1 MSTPVFKTTPTGIN
15 YNVSLLSLAGTL
27 QGTSS
32 VVPSFFHYLSNSN
45 QETISLLEAGTYSFE
60 VVRDSRWNN
69 DGSYLTVLGSITYLD
84 GTKKDLVGRLNT
96 YMGGVLFSN
105 GAFDFSVNDFL
116 TNSFD
121 SFLRIGQ
128 FAPGNNADI
137 GKKFSFTV
145 SQTSPT
151 YSISTASTSVNEG
164 SSVTFQITTSSVE
177 WGSTLNYTLSGISS
191 TDISGGL
198 LNGTTTVVQNGNS
211 GIATVTL
218 AIAADQ
224 TTEGNETLVLTAG
237 GSRASIVVNDT
248 SKPASTYSLI
258 SNAVW
263 TNEGGNALFTLNTT
277 NLTAGSMISYTL
289 SGISTNDVKSKS
301 LTGAVPIN
309 ENGTVA
315 ISIPL
320 ENDLLTEGLETLVIS
335 IANTTA
341 TTIIADTSRGS
352 STPTKLS
359 SNNHYYEV
367 LSGAQYTVTD
377 LLGNAISIA
386 SSASYRGLHGYL
398 ATVTS
403 ASENAL
409 IASLLIGDQV
419 GFLGASDNDA
429 SGVWKWISGP
439 ESGNLLS
446 NYYTNWYPGEPSN
459 NAFGT
464 AGPSS
469 EDALAIS
476 PSTKWQG
483 RWWDTSDFFRSD
495 VISGDIVV
503 EYGGLPG
510 TYQISSNAAAVNEG
524 TQITFTIS
532 TTNIEWGT
540 SVPFSISGISASD
553 ISLGA
558 LTGYV
563 TIVQQGIEGGATLSF
578 DILSDQLTEG
588 SETLFLTV
596 GSATASTVVND
607 TSKSTPTY
615 SLVASSPSVNE
626 GSAATFTL
634 TTTNLTSGTSVPY
647 SISGLSSTD
656 VSGGVL
662 SGNAVIN
669 SSGIATISISLISD
683 SLTEGDE
690 TLTISAGGATASTVV
705 NDTSKSLATYSISA
719 SNSSV
724 NEGGTLT
731 FTITTANSATGT
743 YVPYTIYGV
752 SSADVMGGLLSGN
765 ALVNENGIA
774 TVSIALLNDFLT
786 EGDETLTISAGGV
799 TASSNV
805 SDTSKS
811 LPTYSLVANNP
822 IVNEGSIAT
831 FTLTTTIVAAGAT
844 IPYVISGISSSDV
857 VGGVLSGNVIAN
869 SNGTASIT
877 VTLANDQ
884 LTEGSET
891 LTISAGG
898 ATASSVVNDTSKSV
912 TYSESHN
919 LAVLVDKSVLGP
931 LPMLLKG
938 LNEIITFT
946 NGIVVS
952 HIVQYA
958 GIDFSY
964 EQIDSFITTVTRDGE
979 FTLEF
984 SKEINDYVQSEA
996 NITYKV
1002 AVALVG
1008 AQNIDNVIVA
1018 VAGADGNYVG

>member
-1 MSTPVFKTTPTGIN
+1 MSTPVFKITPTGIN

-45 QETISLLEAGTYSFE
+45 QETISLLEAGEYSFE

-128 FAPGNNADI
+128 FAPGNNADV

-198 LNGTTTVVQNGNS
+198 VNGTTTVVQNGNS

-224 TTEGNETLVLTAG
+224 TTEGSETLVLTV
-237 GSRASIVVNDT
+237 GSATASTVINDT
-248 SKPASTYSLI
+248 SKPAPTYSLI

-277 NLTAGSMISYTL
+277 NLTPGSMISYTL

-301 LTGAVPIN
+301 LTGAVAIN
-309 ENGTVA
+309 ENGTAA

-409 IASLLIGDQV
+409 IASLLIGDQF

-459 NAFGT
+459 NAFGIT
-464 AGPSS
+464 GPSS

-510 TYQISSNAAAVNEG
+510 TYQISSNAAAANEG

-563 TIVQQGIEGGATLSF
+563 TIVQKGIEGGATLSF

-588 SETLFLTV
+588 SETLVLTV
-596 GSATASTVVND
+596 GSATASTV
-607 TSKSTPTY
+607 
-615 SLVASSPSVNE
+615 
-626 GSAATFTL
+626 
-634 TTTNLTSGTSVPY
+634 
-647 SISGLSSTD
+647 I
-656 VSGGVL
+656 
-662 SGNAVIN
+662 
-669 SSGIATISISLISD
+669 
-683 SLTEGDE
+683 
-690 TLTISAGGATASTVV
+690 

-719 SNSSV
+719 SNPSV

-765 ALVNENGIA
+765 ALVNGNGIA

-811 LPTYSLVANNP
+811 IPTYSLIANNP

-869 SNGTASIT
+869 SNGTATIT
-877 VTLANDQ
+877 VTLTNDQ

-958 GIDFSY
+958 GIDFNY
-964 EQIDSFITTVTRDGE
+964 EQIDSLITTVTRDGE